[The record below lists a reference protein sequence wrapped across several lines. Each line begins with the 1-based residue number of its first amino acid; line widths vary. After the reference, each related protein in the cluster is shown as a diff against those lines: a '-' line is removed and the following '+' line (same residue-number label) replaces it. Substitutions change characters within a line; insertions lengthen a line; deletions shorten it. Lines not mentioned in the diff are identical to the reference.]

1 MRSSRNPRSQKAPS
15 ENHQKHWSQLQPS
28 ADKERCEEE
37 EREEEVKKR
46 QERVWERE
54 GVRLRTKGDKGSLR
68 EFVLYHQNANN
79 LPTYHF
85 MPYLGCNRT
94 RWHKIMDKM
103 FCQPSALKYQK
114 EKRNETKC
122 GESLRWEKKHKKG
135 GEPRHWD
142 RGSEYGVI
150 ESAKGGGLGGGGWG
164 RSWRNAGMI
173 ESEYIKTHW
182 EFSSVSFHLCPSLL
196 ISKGWQDPYLYTT
209 YRVPSH
215 QSAKEAQ
222 EKWKGMKRRKVE
234 SKKKI
239 ESDFEICP
247 FSSLRRILF

>member
-1 MRSSRNPRSQKAPS
+1 
-15 ENHQKHWSQLQPS
+15 
-28 ADKERCEEE
+28 
-37 EREEEVKKR
+37 
-46 QERVWERE
+46 
-54 GVRLRTKGDKGSLR
+54 
-68 EFVLYHQNANN
+68 
-79 LPTYHF
+79 

-150 ESAKGGGLGGGGWG
+150 ESAKGGGLGGGGGWG

-239 ESDFEICP
+239 EWLWDLPLLLPQANPILSCLFYYPAMEQDRLVQYRACTDP
-247 FSSLRRILF
+247 FSFFFLGPWHENGKRERNRGGINK

>member
-1 MRSSRNPRSQKAPS
+1 M
-15 ENHQKHWSQLQPS
+15 
-28 ADKERCEEE
+28 
-37 EREEEVKKR
+37 
-46 QERVWERE
+46 
-54 GVRLRTKGDKGSLR
+54 T
-68 EFVLYHQNANN
+68 QNYGQNV
-79 LPTYHF
+79 LPTF
-85 MPYLGCNRT
+85 CA
-94 RWHKIMDKM
+94 KIPKGKEKWDEMWRITSMGKKNIKKGESQGIGIGGVNM
-103 FCQPSALKYQK
+103 VSLKVQK
-114 EKRNETKC
+114 EV
-122 GESLRWEKKHKKG
+122 GW
-135 GEPRHWD
+135 
-142 RGSEYGVI
+142 
-150 ESAKGGGLGGGGWG
+150 GGGGWG

-239 ESDFEICP
+239 EWLWDLPLLLPQANPILSCLFYYPAMEQDRLVQYRACTDP
-247 FSSLRRILF
+247 FSFFFLGPWHENGKRERNRGGINK

>member
-1 MRSSRNPRSQKAPS
+1 M
-15 ENHQKHWSQLQPS
+15 
-28 ADKERCEEE
+28 
-37 EREEEVKKR
+37 
-46 QERVWERE
+46 
-54 GVRLRTKGDKGSLR
+54 T
-68 EFVLYHQNANN
+68 QNYGQNV
-79 LPTYHF
+79 LPT
-85 MPYLGCNRT
+85 
-94 RWHKIMDKM
+94 
-103 FCQPSALKYQK
+103 FCANIPKGK
-114 EKRNETKC
+114 EKWDEMWRITSM
-122 GESLRWEKKHKKG
+122 GKKTLKKG

-215 QSAKEAQ
+215 QSAKEVQ